1 MSEED
6 AYKCQYISYPSYTN
20 EQVLSQINAE
30 RLGIVTSCDTERMV
44 RILSERLLDPKSL
57 PASDTVLA
65 PYSASNQSYT
75 KIEEEEAKVEEK
87 EEETKVEEEVK
98 LETLEPREYT
108 VVEEFV
114 SENPKTLG
122 DIISNQEKRMRLIPH
137 VSQIPENMH
146 KPLSDPSAM
155 FSTNPENPSELV
167 TLYCTRTISDI
178 TPMLIDVIDDPS
190 ITALTDE
197 KGWTLTS
204 PYINVK
210 QTIPVKFM
218 EGGNIFSQDKWL
230 GNWSI
235 KKENGFALWQQPRN
249 WSMICRRQVSHR
261 IQIKIPSEYA
271 EVYMV
276 MLYDTSTE
284 RYYLQ
289 QECSFFQQKYGAIRM
304 VDIFG
309 HMAWSAEP
317 IYE

>member
-1 MSEED
+1 
-6 AYKCQYISYPSYTN
+6 
-20 EQVLSQINAE
+20 
-30 RLGIVTSCDTERMV
+30 MV

-65 PYSASNQSYT
+65 PYSANSQSYT
-75 KIEEEEAKVEEK
+75 KIEEEEAKVEVKEK
-87 EEETKVEEEVK
+87 VEETKVEEKEEEVK

-108 VVEEFV
+108 VLEEFI
-114 SENPKTLG
+114 SENPKALG
-122 DIISNQEKRMRLIPH
+122 DIISDQEKRMRLIPH
-137 VSQIPENMH
+137 VSQVPENMH

-155 FSTNPENPSELV
+155 FSTNPENPGELV

-178 TPMLIDVIDDPS
+178 TPMLIDVVDDPS

-261 IQIKIPSEYA
+261 IHIKIPSEYA

-289 QECSFFQQKYGAIRM
+289 QECSFFQQKYGAVRM

-309 HMAWSAEP
+309 NMAWSAEP

>member
-20 EQVLSQINAE
+20 EQILSQINSE

-57 PASDTVLA
+57 PASDTVLV
-65 PYSASNQSYT
+65 PYSTNSQSYT
-75 KIEEEEAKVEEK
+75 KIEEEEVKVEEAKVEEK
-87 EEETKVEEEVK
+87 EEEVKVE
-98 LETLEPREYT
+98 TIEPREYT
-108 VVEEFV
+108 VVEEFA

-122 DIISNQEKRMRLIPH
+122 EIISDQEKRMRLIPH
-137 VSQIPENMH
+137 VSQVPENMH
-146 KPLSDPSAM
+146 KPLSNPSAM
-155 FSTNPENPSELV
+155 FSTNPENPGELV
-167 TLYCTRTISDI
+167 KLYCTPTISDI
-178 TPMLIDVIDDPS
+178 TPMLIDVVDDPS
-190 ITALTDE
+190 VTVLTDE
-197 KGWTLTS
+197 NGWTLTS
-204 PYINVK
+204 PYVNVK
-210 QTIPVKFM
+210 QTIPVTFR
-218 EGGNIFSQDKWL
+218 EGGNIFSQDKWV
-230 GNWSI
+230 GNWLI

-261 IQIKIPSEYA
+261 IHIKIPSEYA

-289 QECSFFQQKYGAIRM
+289 QECSFFQQKYGAVRM

>member
-1 MSEED
+1 
-6 AYKCQYISYPSYTN
+6 
-20 EQVLSQINAE
+20 
-30 RLGIVTSCDTERMV
+30 MV

-65 PYSASNQSYT
+65 PYSANSQSYT
-75 KIEEEEAKVEEK
+75 KIEEEEAKVEVKEK
-87 EEETKVEEEVK
+87 VEETKVEEKEEEVK

-108 VVEEFV
+108 VLEEFI
-114 SENPKTLG
+114 SENPKALG
-122 DIISNQEKRMRLIPH
+122 DIISDQEKRMRLIPH
-137 VSQIPENMH
+137 VSQVPENMH

-155 FSTNPENPSELV
+155 FSTNPENPGELV

-178 TPMLIDVIDDPS
+178 TPMLIDVVDDPS

-249 WSMICRRQVSHR
+249 WSMIYRRQVSHR
-261 IQIKIPSEYA
+261 IHIKIPSEYA

-289 QECSFFQQKYGAIRM
+289 QECSFFQQKYGAVRM

-309 HMAWSAEP
+309 NMAWSAEP

>member
-1 MSEED
+1 
-6 AYKCQYISYPSYTN
+6 
-20 EQVLSQINAE
+20 
-30 RLGIVTSCDTERMV
+30 MV

-87 EEETKVEEEVK
+87 EEETKEEETKEEETKVEETKVEEVK
-98 LETLEPREYT
+98 LETIEPREYT

-178 TPMLIDVIDDPS
+178 TPMLIDVVDDPS

-210 QTIPVKFM
+210 QTIQVKFM

-230 GNWSI
+230 GTWSI

-289 QECSFFQQKYGAIRM
+289 QECSFFQQKYGVVRM